1 MLEQPTIISET
12 KGAIRYLTLNR
23 PGKRNALDNQMVEE
37 LRRALTAAE
46 ADAETRVIVLRGA
59 GKDFCA
65 GMDLS
70 RLETLSSASILE
82 NRDDA
87 AQLGSLFTTIR
98 ELRKP
103 VIAGVHGRA
112 VAGGAGLALACDLV
126 IAGRSAYFG
135 FTEVAIGFVPAM
147 VMAVA
152 RRNMSEKRAF
162 EILATGK
169 MLTSEEAE
177 RIGLINSVC
186 DDDQHE
192 AEVERQAGA
201 VAKLSQSAVMLTKYL
216 LYQTDSLPFERALKA
231 GVDINTIARLT
242 PDTRS
247 GVKNF
252 LKKK

>member
-1 MLEQPTIISET
+1 MPEQPTIIADS
-12 KGAIRYLTLNR
+12 KGAVRYLTLNR
-23 PGKRNALDNQMVEE
+23 PNKRNALDNRMVDE
-37 LRRALTAAE
+37 LKTALGAAQ
-46 ADAETRVIVLRGA
+46 ADGQTRVIVLRGA
-59 GKDFCA
+59 GKDFCS

-70 RLETLSSASILE
+70 RLEALSNASILE
-82 NRDDA
+82 HRDDA
-87 AQLGSLFTTIR
+87 AQLAMLFQTIR
-98 ELRKP
+98 ELRTP
-103 VIAGVHGRA
+103 VIAAVQGRA
-112 VAGGAGLALACDLV
+112 VAGGAGLAIACDLV
-126 IAGRSAYFG
+126 IAARSARFG

-169 MLTSEEAE
+169 MLTAEEAE

-192 AEVERQAGA
+192 YEVERRAETIAQ
-201 VAKLSQSAVMLTKYL
+201 LSPSAVMLTKYL
-216 LYQTDSLPFERALKA
+216 LYQTDGLPFERALRA
-231 GVDINTIARLT
+231 GVDLNAIARLT

-252 LKKK
+252 LNKK